1 MYNNIKVIKMKPKTK
16 LIAFRVDEKIYDELV
31 KITIKESKNEGK
43 IIGMSKIIRKLIEN
57 GIK

>member
-1 MYNNIKVIKMKPKTK
+1 MKPKTK

-31 KITIKESKNEGK
+31 KITIKESKSEGK